1 MTAVFVSSLLA
12 RTGVLAGGAVVN
24 EAAGAR
30 RQQMGI
36 VRRGRH
42 RHRPRRAHVGIACVI
57 GELLQL
63 VRREVILVQ

>member
-30 RQQMGI
+30 RQQVGI

-63 VRREVILVQ
+63 VRREVILIQ